1 MSKGSSKSGPK
12 SWTKAKGRDS
22 TYHGIVHNP
31 NIRSRPRSGFSEKV
45 LPDCFSTGHLSLK
58 PAHSGRAEDNG

>member
-1 MSKGSSKSGPK
+1 MSERPNKYGPR
-12 SWTKAKGRDS
+12 SWTKAKGCDH
-22 TYHGIVHNP
+22 TYHGNVHNML
-31 NIRSRPRSGFSEKV
+31 IRSRPRSGFSEKV

>member
-1 MSKGSSKSGPK
+1 MSKGSSKFGPK

-31 NIRSRPRSGFSEKV
+31 NIRSRPRSGFSDKV
-45 LPDCFSTGHLSLK
+45 LPDSFSTGHFVLR
-58 PAHSGRAEDNG
+58 PADPDETEDKD